1 MASTLTP
8 TSFNITITEEQIV
21 RNSIV
26 KYEVRQTINNVT
38 NVDHR
43 ILTCPQTTSID
54 LFNIDGINPGAG
66 TFPSSSIKYA
76 RITNLDNSH
85 SLAVTFSSSKDE
97 YWSQNITPMSSLVW
111 SSADVSGSNF
121 NGSFDSSLEA
131 VKVYAISSSIDVEY
145 VIVNA

>member
-26 KYEVRQTINNVT
+26 KHEVRQTISNVT

-54 LFNIDGINPGAG
+54 LFNINGINPGAG
-66 TFPSSSIKYA
+66 TFPSSSLQYV
-76 RITNLDNSH
+76 RITNLDNS
-85 SLAVTFSSSKDE
+85 FSVAITTSGSVSSFTQE
-97 YWSQNITPMSSLVW
+97 LTPTSSMFIASSNITS
-111 SSADVSGSNF
+111 SNF
-121 NGSFDSSLEA
+121 NGSFGEDILSVVAYA
-131 VKVYAISSSIDVEY
+131 VSGSADVEY
-145 VIVNA
+145 TLVNV

>member
-66 TFPSSSIKYA
+66 TFPSSSLQYV
-76 RITNLDNSH
+76 RITNLDNS
-85 SLAVTFSSSKDE
+85 FSVAITTSGSVSSFTQE
-97 YWSQNITPMSSLVW
+97 LTPTSSMFIASSNITS
-111 SSADVSGSNF
+111 SNF
-121 NGSFDSSLEA
+121 NGSFGEDILSVVA
-131 VKVYAISSSIDVEY
+131 YAISGSADVEY
-145 VIVNA
+145 TLVNA